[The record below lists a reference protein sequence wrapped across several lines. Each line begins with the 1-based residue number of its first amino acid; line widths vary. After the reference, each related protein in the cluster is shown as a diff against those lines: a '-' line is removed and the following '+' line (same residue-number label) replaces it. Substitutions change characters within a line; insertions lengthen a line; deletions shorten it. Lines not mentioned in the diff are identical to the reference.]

1 MGNTKQKKED
11 NRSRVVNVRLTIS
24 EFKAVQSYLKA
35 KGQSKISPFIRAQ
48 ILAKINPS
56 SNDN

>member
-1 MGNTKQKKED
+1 MGKIKKKTE
-11 NRSRVVNVRLTIS
+11 NRQTRVVNVRLTIS
-24 EFKAVQSYLKA
+24 DFKAVQSYLKA
-35 KGQSKISPFIRAQ
+35 NGQSKISPFIREQ

>member
-1 MGNTKQKKED
+1 MGKTKKKTED
-11 NRSRVVNVRLTIS
+11 RQTRVVNVRLTIS
-24 EFKAVQSYLKA
+24 EYKAIQKYLKA
-35 KGQSKISPFIRAQ
+35 NGQSKISPFIRAQ

>member
-1 MGNTKQKKED
+1 MSKGKNKVEN
-11 NRSRVVNVRLTIS
+11 NRNKVVNVRLTIS
-24 EFKAVQSYLKA
+24 EYRALQKYLKA
-35 KGQSKISPFIRAQ
+35 KGQNMVSPFIRAE